1 MTAADASTALDRFEE
16 AYEPI
21 RRNHALALWR
31 LATKGDAAAAREVTE
46 LERRSADLLSDPERF
61 ATVEAALDGAD
72 PTSLDGRR
80 IRLYRRQALHHQIP
94 ASLREELIQLGVE
107 GEQVYGTFRATFE
120 GGPVNDGLL
129 DQILR
134 EEPREARR
142 REAWLATRQVGDEVA
157 ARVRKLARLRNRQA
171 HHLGFPTFHEL
182 ALDAAELDPDW
193 LMELLG
199 ELERRSTPVYAQI
212 KRRLDADLRSQF
224 GHDDL
229 QLWHYPERFLQH
241 LPPDEHTANLDRHFP
256 VQRIEAIAHSYFAD
270 LDLPID
276 DLWEA
281 SDMLPRKG
289 KNQHAFSLP
298 VEVPGDVRVLCNL
311 VLGTRWMSTALHEFG
326 HALYDRHV
334 EPSLPLLMRGAA
346 HSLVTEGVAM
356 FFGRLVYEPRWL
368 DAVAGVPPGITEASA
383 ATLRTNQILFLRWAM
398 VVVHF
403 ERALYADPD
412 GDLDAV
418 WWDLVER
425 FQGLR
430 RPEGHTCADW
440 AAKIH
445 VACYPVYYQNYVLGE
460 LVASQLHGALSHRL
474 GHSGDP
480 AGVLLAGKP
489 VGGFF
494 RELFALGARHHWE
507 DTLRQITGSALSA
520 GPYLQRFVGEP

>member
-1 MTAADASTALDRFEE
+1 MTAADASAALDRFED

-31 LATKGDAAAAREVTE
+31 LATRGDTAAAREVTE

-61 ATVEAALDGAD
+61 ATVEAALDGSD
-72 PTSLDGRR
+72 PTSLEGRR
-80 IRLYRRQALHHQIP
+80 VRLYRRQALLHQVP

-107 GEQVYGTFRATFE
+107 IEQVYGTFRATFE

-129 DQILR
+129 DQVLR

-157 ARVRKLARLRNRQA
+157 DRVRKLARLRNRQA

-212 KRRLDADLRSQF
+212 KRELDSDLQRQF
-224 GHDDL
+224 GRDDL
-229 QLWHYPERFLQH
+229 QPWHYPERFLQH
-241 LPPDEHTANLDRHFP
+241 LPPDEHTASLDRHFP

-270 LDLPID
+270 LGLPID

-334 EPSLPLLMRGAA
+334 EPALPLMMRGAA

-368 DAVAGVPPGITEASA
+368 DAVAGVPPGLAEASA

-403 ERALYADPD
+403 ERALYAGPD

-460 LVASQLHGALSHRL
+460 LVASQLHGALSQRL
-474 GHSGDP
+474 GHSGDQ
-480 AGVLLAGKP
+480 AGALLAGRP

-494 RELFALGARHHWE
+494 RELFAAGARHHWE
-507 DTLRQITGSALSA
+507 ETLRQITGSALSA
-520 GPYLQRFVGEP
+520 GPYLRRFVGEP

>member
-1 MTAADASTALDRFEE
+1 MIGAHATAILDRFEE
-16 AYEPI
+16 EYEPI
-21 RRNHALALWR
+21 RRGHALALWR
-31 LATKGDAAAAREVTE
+31 LATTGDADSAREVEE
-46 LERRSADLLSDPERF
+46 LERRSADLLADPERF
-61 ATVEAALDGAD
+61 AAVEAALDGSD
-72 PTSLDGRR
+72 PASLDGRR
-80 IRLYRRQALHHQIP
+80 LRLYRRHALLHQVP

-107 GEQVYGTFRATFE
+107 VEQVYGTFRATFE

-129 DQILR
+129 DQVLR
-134 EEPREARR
+134 EEPREERR

-157 ARVRKLARLRNRQA
+157 ERVRQLARLRNRQA
-171 HHLGFPTFHEL
+171 HHLGYPTFHEL
-182 ALDAAELDPDW
+182 ALEAVELDPSW

-199 ELERRSTPVYAQI
+199 ELERRSTPAYTRI
-212 KRRLDADLRSQF
+212 KRGLDADLRRQY
-224 GHDDL
+224 GRDDL

-241 LPPDEHTANLDRHFP
+241 LPPDEDTESLDRHFP
-256 VQRIEAIAHSYFAD
+256 VRRIEAHAHSYFAD

-276 DLWEA
+276 ELWAA
-281 SDMLPRKG
+281 SDMLPREG

-334 EPSLPLLMRGAA
+334 APALPLLMRGAA

-368 DAVAGVPPGITEASA
+368 EAVAGVPPDMAEASA

-412 GDLDAV
+412 GDLDAA
-418 WWDLVER
+418 WWGLVER
-425 FQGLR
+425 FQGLS
-430 RPEGHTCADW
+430 RPDGHACADW

-474 GHSGDP
+474 GHDDDP
-480 AGVLLAGKP
+480 AAALLAGQP

-507 DTLRQITGSALSA
+507 ETLRQITGSALSA